1 MDLLRRFALVGLIA
15 TAVDVI
21 ALLVLREQV
30 GLPIWIADS
39 LAVALATG
47 VSWVLH
53 GLVSFPDD
61 PARRWYNRPAQYV
74 RASAVSLLADVFVLS
89 LLYELLHPEWWGAL
103 LVIKLPALMVA
114 LILRLVMY
122 REAMFVTV
130 RQDQQAPN
138 PRTAATGQVRL
149 SVVVPAY
156 GEADRIADS
165 VQRIRSALSSVQ
177 SDGGLQIVVVDD
189 GSSDATAAEAE
200 RAGADLVLKQEVNAG
215 KGSAVRAGMLA
226 ATGRVVAFTDADLSY
241 APDQLL
247 LLLDGVEQGWDVV
260 VGSRQHVETQTVVR
274 AGRIREVGGRI
285 INVLTGLVLLG
296 RYRDTQCGLKAM
308 RADVGRLIF
317 SHAKIDGFAF
327 DVEVFALVERYR
339 LTLHEVPVEVQNSER
354 STVNVARDA
363 FRLIRDL
370 FRIRRWGRLGQYE
383 VDPAEFPEAG
393 AQA

>member
-21 ALLVLREQV
+21 VLLVLREQV

-39 LAVALATG
+39 LAVALATA

-74 RASAVSLLADVFVLS
+74 RASAGSLLADVFVLS

-103 LVIKLPALMVA
+103 LVIKLPALLVA
-114 LILRLVMY
+114 FLFRLAMY

-138 PRTAATGQVRL
+138 PRSAAQGEVRL

-165 VQRIRSALSSVQ
+165 VQRIRSALSSIQ

-274 AGRIREVGGRI
+274 AGRLREVGGRI

-317 SHAKIDGFAF
+317 SHTKIDGFAF

-383 VDPAEFPEAG
+383 VDPAEFPQAG
-393 AQA
+393 SQA

>member
-15 TAVDVI
+15 TAVDLL
-21 ALLVLREQV
+21 ALLFLREQL
-30 GLPIWIADS
+30 GLAIWIADS
-39 LAVALATG
+39 VAVALATG

-61 PARRWYNRPAQYV
+61 PSRRWYRRPAEYV
-74 RASAVSLLADVFVLS
+74 RASAFSLLADVLVLS
-89 LLYELLHPEWWGAL
+89 LLYELLRPEWWGAL
-103 LVIKLPALMVA
+103 LVIKLPALMLAFLV
-114 LILRLVMY
+114 RLVTY

-130 RQDQQAPN
+130 RKDQRAPH
-138 PRTAATGQVRL
+138 PRVPSQGGVRL

-156 GEADRIADS
+156 GEADRIAAS
-165 VQRIRSALSSVQ
+165 VQRIRSALSSVDD
-177 SDGGLQIVVVDD
+177 DGGLQIVVVDD
-189 GSSDATAAEAE
+189 GSLDDTAAEAE
-200 RAGADLVLKQEVNAG
+200 RGGADLVLKQVVNAG
-215 KGSAVRAGMLA
+215 KGSAVRAGVLA
-226 ATGRVVAFTDADLSY
+226 ASGRVVAFTDADLSY
-241 APDQLL
+241 APEQILL
-247 LLLDGVEQGWDVV
+247 LLEGVEEGWDVV
-260 VGSRQHVETQTVVR
+260 VGSRQHVDTQTVVK
-274 AGRIREVGGRI
+274 AGRLREVGGRI

-339 LTLHEVPVEVQNSER
+339 LTMHEVPVEVENSAR

-363 FRLIRDL
+363 FRLVRDL

-383 VDPAEFPEAG
+383 ADPNEFPPSAT
-393 AQA
+393 AA

>member
-1 MDLLRRFALVGLIA
+1 MKLSPQSVFLTLILVG
-15 TAVDVI
+15 
-21 ALLVLREQV
+21 
-30 GLPIWIADS
+30 G
-39 LAVALATG
+39 VALAEG
-47 VSWVLH
+47 AVD
-53 GLVSFPDD
+53 PDVK
-61 PARRWYNRPAQYV
+61 ARQDMMAANGAAMKTLGGM
-74 RASAVSLLADVFVLS
+74 ASA
-89 LLYELLHPEWWGAL
+89 
-103 LVIKLPALMVA
+103 K
-114 LILRLVMY
+114 
-122 REAMFVTV
+122 
-130 RQDQQAPN
+130 
-138 PRTAATGQVRL
+138 
-149 SVVVPAY
+149 
-156 GEADRIADS
+156 IAF
-165 VQRIRSALSSVQ
+165 
-177 SDGGLQIVVVDD
+177 
-189 GSSDATAAEAE
+189 DATAAEAE

-317 SHAKIDGFAF
+317 SHARIDGFAF

-383 VDPAEFPEAG
+383 IDPAEFPQAG
-393 AQA
+393 SQA

>member
-30 GLPIWIADS
+30 DLPIWIADS
-39 LAVALATG
+39 LAVALATA

-61 PARRWYNRPAQYV
+61 PSRRWYRRPAQYV
-74 RASAVSLLADVFVLS
+74 RASAVSLLADVIVLS
-89 LLYELLHPEWWGAL
+89 LLYGLLHPEWWGAL
-103 LVIKLPALMVA
+103 LVIKLPALLVA
-114 LILRLVMY
+114 FILRLAMY

-130 RQDQQAPN
+130 RQDQQAPLS
-138 PRTAATGQVRL
+138 RSAAQGEVRL

-165 VQRIRSALSSVQ
+165 VQRIRSALSSIQ

-189 GSSDATAAEAE
+189 GSSDGTAAEAE

-226 ATGRVVAFTDADLSY
+226 ASGRVVAFTDADLSY
-241 APDQLL
+241 APEQLL
-247 LLLDGVEQGWDVV
+247 LLLAGVEQGWDVV

-274 AGRIREVGGRI
+274 AGRLREVGGRI

-339 LTLHEVPVEVQNSER
+339 LTLQEVPVEVQNSER